1 MIQQLHFWEFIQGEH
16 KDQPQKKPSTKWKDN
31 LQNGKKNTMEMP

>member
-16 KDQPQKKPSTKWKDN
+16 KDQPQKISAPPCSQKHY
-31 LQNGKKNTMEMP
+31 LQ